1 MNYLNVRI
9 ITPRKV
15 LFTEQVKSISSEN
28 SLGRFDI
35 LPNHANFITIIE
47 KVPITIRKLNNKEVN
62 FNFPLAIVYTK
73 DNQVNI
79 YTEIQLPQ
87 I

>member
-1 MNYLNVRI
+1 MNYLNVKI

-15 LFTEQVKSISSEN
+15 LLTERVKSISSKN

-35 LPNHANFITIIE
+35 LPYHANFITITEHSPILLTGMDD
-47 KVPITIRKLNNKEVN
+47 KVLS
-62 FNFPLAIVYTK
+62 FNFPLAIIYTK
-73 DNQVNI
+73 ANQVNI